1 MKKLIVLFA
10 LASVAA
16 AIACGGGDNKPA
28 NDPSTTSGGTGTTD
42 TSAPAGSGSAA
53 APAGSSTA
61 H

>member
-28 NDPSTTSGGTGTTD
+28 NDPSTTSGGSTD

-61 H
+61 K